1 MKKTGN
7 LSLLK
12 KSLSKRLSFI
22 YDNHD
27 VNEILERSLD
37 LIQTYEQGIHSGTKK
52 WDEKEVV
59 LITYGDSIVKEGE
72 KSLKT
77 LHRFSKKHFKDTV
90 SLVHI
95 LPFFPYSSDDGFSVI
110 NYYQVRD
117 DLGKWEDI
125 ESMKKGFGLAADL
138 VINHISSKS
147 AWFQNFLN
155 GTDPGKDYF
164 IEENPEKDLSSV
176 VRPRS
181 TPLLTPF
188 ETTDG
193 KKYVWTT
200 FSNDQIDLDFH
211 NPEVFLEMLEILLFY
226 LSKGIRVIR
235 MDAIAFLWKENGT
248 SCLHLPQT
256 HETVKFYRDV
266 FDYLG
271 PDFVLLT
278 ETNVPNKENLSY
290 FGKGDEANMIY
301 QFSLPPLLLYSFF
314 SENSHFLNEWGGA
327 LPEPPE
333 EATFFNFTASHDGIG
348 VRPLEGIV
356 PEKQKLQ
363 LFENVKNLGGQIS
376 TKSNADGS
384 TSPYEMNITYLDA
397 LKKTKYASEELQN
410 RRFISSQT
418 VMAAFKGVPAFYI
431 HSLIGTTNDYEGYKK
446 TGRARTLNRKKWS
459 EQEINENLENGS
471 HHQEILTRLKKM
483 ISVRRKQSA
492 FHPDADQKWHHIN
505 DDFIAFRRIGEKQE
519 IFCITNVTSRSRGL
533 TIESSIPVTELLT
546 GEKLSLGYC
555 ELQVMPFDT
564 LWLASERGRLNVYS
578 D

>member
-1 MKKTGN
+1 MNTGDLN
-7 LSLLK
+7 TLK
-12 KSLSKRLSFI
+12 KSLSDRLKFI
-22 YDNHD
+22 YENHD
-27 VNEILERSLD
+27 TNEILERTLD
-37 LIQTYEQGIHSGTKK
+37 LISKYEREIKSGDKK

-77 LHRFSKKHFKDTV
+77 LERFSKNYFDEAV
-90 SLVHI
+90 SLIHI

-110 NYYQVRD
+110 DYYKVRE
-117 DLGKWEDI
+117 DLGNWDDI
-125 ESMKKGFGLAADL
+125 ESLKKHFDLAADL

-147 AWFQNFLN
+147 KWFQNFLQ
-155 GTDPGKDYF
+155 GKDPGKDYF
-164 IEENPEKDLSSV
+164 ITENPDKDLSKV

-188 ETTDG
+188 ETTEG

-200 FSNDQIDLDFH
+200 FSDDQIDLDFH
-211 NPEVFLEMLEILLFY
+211 NPEVFLEMFEILLFY

-235 MDAIAFLWKENGT
+235 MDAIAFLWKEAGT

-256 HETVKFYRDV
+256 HEVVKLYRDV

-290 FGKGDEANMIY
+290 FGDGDEANMIY

-314 SENSHFLNEWGGA
+314 AENSHFLNEWGST

-356 PEKQKLQ
+356 PEKQKQQ
-363 LFENVKNLGGQIS
+363 LFENVKNLGGKIS
-376 TKSNADGS
+376 TKSNSDGS

-397 LKKTKYASEELQN
+397 LKNTKYANEELQVQ
-410 RRFISSQT
+410 RFISSQT

-431 HSLIGTTNDYEGYKK
+431 HSLLGTTNDYEGYEQ
-446 TGRARTLNRKKWS
+446 TGRARSLNRKRWN
-459 EQEINENLENGS
+459 EREIGKALESENLHREVL
-471 HHQEILTRLKKM
+471 EKLKQM
-483 ISVRRKQSA
+483 ISVRKQQPA
-492 FHPDADQKWHHIN
+492 FHPEAKQVWHHIN
-505 DDFIAFRRIGEKQE
+505 DDFIAFRRVSEKQE
-519 IFCITNVTSRSRGL
+519 IFCITNVTSRSRGI
-533 TIESSIPVTELLT
+533 TVESSIPVKELLT
-546 GEKLSLGYC
+546 NDKLALGYS

-564 LWLASERGRLNVYS
+564 IWLSSEPNCMEVYS